1 MKQIRDL
8 NRRDFLKWSAL
19 GLSAAALGQLQLG
32 FAQGEARELIVV
44 SNAGNPDEGID
55 ATVSLIDPRT
65 LGVLQTL
72 PLAGA
77 FSFPANRWHF
87 GRDVIWSGLPAGP
100 NNAVLGFRLSTGELE
115 VEVGTGSTQN
125 YTELTPDGR
134 YLIVAARFEDRYL
147 KLAADPE
154 AANFGEV
161 VAEFATYEGAEPC
174 DLTIDADGRYAY
186 APDRGG
192 DTVTVI
198 ELESFERVATLPL
211 ERFGAA
217 PLEPYMATMSPRGDY
232 LYVENAPVE
241 GGPDAGSESI
251 IDVRDPRAPVE
262 VMRFTQEDGLGEGP
276 ITSEFTW
283 DGRYG
288 VVICRDSSELTVIDN
303 DLLEIVRSI
312 QLPEGSNPLTGTFD
326 ASGERFFVALPGR
339 DAVAVV
345 SVPDFELVELIP
357 VGQRPMGVVFLE
369 TLLPDRPEVYYPAG
383 VALASGREFPANC
396 PDRCCGPV

>member
-1 MKQIRDL
+1 M
-8 NRRDFLKWSAL
+8 
-19 GLSAAALGQLQLG
+19 
-32 FAQGEARELIVV
+32 
-44 SNAGNPDEGID
+44 
-55 ATVSLIDPRT
+55 ATV
-65 LGVLQTL
+65 
-72 PLAGA
+72 
-77 FSFPANRWHF
+77 
-87 GRDVIWSGLPAGP
+87 
-100 NNAVLGFRLSTGELE
+100 
-115 VEVGTGSTQN
+115 
-125 YTELTPDGR
+125 
-134 YLIVAARFEDRYL
+134 
-147 KLAADPE
+147 
-154 AANFGEV
+154 
-161 VAEFATYEGAEPC
+161 
-174 DLTIDADGRYAY
+174 
-186 APDRGG
+186 
-192 DTVTVI
+192 
-198 ELESFERVATLPL
+198 
-211 ERFGAA
+211 
-217 PLEPYMATMSPRGDY
+217 SPRGDY

-383 VALASGREFPANC
+383 VALASGREFPANG